1 MKRSDTKL
9 AAIIGGSAV
18 VTLGVLGGT
27 IMQAQTGPGTVT
39 SSEMS
44 TGVTITQS
52 PAASVPAIA
61 VATPAIKGP
70 APLPV
75 EEQGLPG

>member
-1 MKRSDTKL
+1 MKSSEKTL
-9 AAIIGGSAV
+9 AALIGGSAV
-18 VTLGVLGGT
+18 VALGILGGT
-27 IMQAQTGPGTVT
+27 IMQTAAGPGTVT

-52 PAASVPAIA
+52 PAPTAPAIA

-70 APLPV
+70 APLPLK
-75 EEQGLPG
+75 EQGLPG